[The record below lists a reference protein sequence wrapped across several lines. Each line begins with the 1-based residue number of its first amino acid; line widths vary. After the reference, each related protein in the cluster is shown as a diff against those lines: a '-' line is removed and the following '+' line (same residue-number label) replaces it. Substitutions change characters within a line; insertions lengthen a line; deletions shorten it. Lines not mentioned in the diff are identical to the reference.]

1 MNHLRRLWPSIV
13 LAAACADWSPGGG
26 KADLRIEARLP
37 VAFGQVSNVVELG
50 DGRVAFADTRDRLFL
65 IGDLGTGKV
74 DTLGSRVDSMPA
86 GAAASIYKFPGW
98 VAHLAGDT
106 VALVDFAAVRTTLWN
121 ERGDPLEP
129 LALPPV
135 AGPTPIL
142 AYDQRGFGYK
152 ADYRAFLGGHEPGD
166 VVRRDSLPVLRIEL
180 ATGRADTV
188 ARLAPPDYG
197 DAIFGEQRQRVA
209 KIFGPNDLFGVL
221 PDGRLWV
228 ARARENRVDWRD
240 PGGTWVRG
248 PAHQHARVP
257 VTEADR
263 ERVLARIR
271 EQGKGHGLPDSL
283 RLEWPFAEEKPPFDA
298 GMASPAGEVWLQEP
312 RPADGRQYVYD
323 VYGPDGAWRRAVT
336 FPPGATLAGFGRAG
350 AVYAVLKLGEG
361 RTVARLRER

>member
-1 MNHLRRLWPSIV
+1 MKDLRRLWPSIL
-13 LAAACADWSPGGG
+13 LAAACADSRAGGG
-26 KADLRIEARLP
+26 KADLWIEARLP

-106 VALVDFAAVRTTLWN
+106 VALVDFAALRTTLWN
-121 ERGDPLEP
+121 ERGEPLAP

-135 AGPTPIL
+135 AGQTPIL

-152 ADYRAFLGGHEPGD
+152 SDYRAILGGHEPGGA
-166 VVRRDSLPVLRIEL
+166 VQRDSIPVLRIEL

-197 DAIFGEQRQRVA
+197 DATFGEQQQRVA
-209 KIFGPNDLFGVL
+209 KIFGPNDVFGVL
-221 PDGRLWV
+221 PDGRLWI

-240 PGGTWVRG
+240 PGGSWVLGR
-248 PAHQHARVP
+248 AHEYARVP

-263 ERVLARIR
+263 ARVLARIR

-283 RLEWPFAEEKPPFDA
+283 RLEWPFAEQKPPFEA
-298 GMASPAGEVWLQEP
+298 GMASPAGEVWLQRP

-323 VYGPDGAWRRAVT
+323 VYGPDGGWRRAVT
-336 FPPGATLAGFGRAG
+336 FPPGATLAGFGRGG
-350 AVYAVLKLGEG
+350 AVYAALTVEGG